1 MRNKNGRIIIGLDLD
16 NTIIDY
22 GSLFYDIAVE
32 KGWVPLHCN
41 KDKRSVKTWL
51 QKQGRND
58 LWTGLQGFVYGP
70 NLKQAVPFHGVAE
83 FLEQCRDHEI
93 PVWII
98 SHKTRFPAM
107 GYQYDL
113 HAAASAWLSASGL
126 IYDADGGVS
135 GERVFFCE
143 TRSEKIAV
151 ITRLDFTHFVDDL
164 PEVFMEA
171 DFPENIQKYLF
182 DPEGTSQVP
191 LFCQT
196 VHSWQ
201 EIQANIF
208 KE

>member
-1 MRNKNGRIIIGLDLD
+1 VKNKNGRIIIGLDLD

-32 KGWVPLHCN
+32 KGWVPIHCH
-41 KDKRSVKTWL
+41 KDKMSVRTWM
-51 QKQGRND
+51 QKKERNN
-58 LWTGLQGFVYGP
+58 LWTELQGFVYGP
-70 NLKQAVPFHGVAE
+70 HLKQAVPYHGVAE
-83 FLEQCRDHEI
+83 FLEQCRDLEI
-93 PVWII
+93 PVWVI
-98 SHKTRFPAM
+98 SHKTRFPAI

-113 HAAASAWLSASGL
+113 HASASAWLSASGL

-151 ITRLDFTHFVDDL
+151 IRKLDFTHFVDDL
-164 PEVFMEA
+164 PEVFIEA
-171 DFPENIQKYLF
+171 DFPENTQKYLF
-182 DPEGTSQVP
+182 DPEGTSQAP

-196 VHSWQ
+196 VHSWK